1 MAAGFDDKE
10 MVVNWYY
17 SQPERLQEVENMA
30 LEEQLVD
37 WVLSKVQVT
46 EETLT
51 FDDAVAT

>member
-1 MAAGFDDKE
+1 
-10 MVVNWYY
+10 
-17 SQPERLQEVENMA
+17 MA

-46 EETLT
+46 DESLS